1 VAVRDAEWAQLS
13 VGPGECPGASR
24 CPHGP
29 TCFAEG
35 ARATAADADVV
46 VVNTHLYGLHLATGG
61 ALLPDH
67 DVVVF
72 DEAHALAD
80 VAADTLGLAMGP
92 GRVVNLARAVR
103 GLFRDHPAA
112 TQLDGA
118 AARLDAVLGGM
129 VGERVDL
136 GTGELAAVLL
146 GCARRPLP
154 PSAPAGSSRRPA
166 TARPGGSGSCS
177 WPPASWATCACS
189 ASPAPARSPGSSGP
203 APRLCCGWRRSTWG
217 TSSRRGCSPTSPPSS
232 RAPPSPWVAASSR
245 PPPASASTAP
255 APPAPDAD
263 GSDPGPAWRGI
274 DVGSPFDYGRNALLY
289 CAAHLPDPRAP
300 GYEAA
305 MLAELTGLVTA
316 AGGRTLALFT
326 SKRAMTAAALHL
338 AASLDVPVLVQDEL
352 PRPVLQ
358 RRFLDEEP
366 SVLVATMGFWQGF
379 DAPGPTCSLV
389 TIDRLPFARPDDP
402 LADARREAATRA
414 RRNAFAAVD
423 LPDAATLLAQGA
435 GRLIRTATDE
445 GVVAVLDRRLASAS
459 YRWML
464 VRSLPPM
471 RRTKDPEEARRV
483 LSAIAAARAGT
494 ADRGCRTPGRRD
506 HASGGDRHEQPA
518 LVAPA
523 VAQHLGRPGV
533 DAPGGPEGGVGVEH
547 VVGAAPTGGGRRGAR
562 RRREGGPK
570 QPQSLRPTGRVPL
583 AGGERG
589 AGEGGEG
596 ELGVDLGHRVARR
609 HRSSTSAILATR
621 FQAWTERPRPD
632 AARERTTA
640 SAWSPAP
647 STARTGAGNTDDRRG
662 PRRRRASTSHARGP
676 VAGARSGCRSPP
688 AWRRA
693 PARRRTWGR
702 PPAPSAA
709 PRSSATAHPARQPST
724 PTSSPATVPSSSL
737 PPVGP
742 GRGAASE
749 ELGGERRDLGALAVR
764 QPHVPEQVLAREGVD
779 EHGDGVRVLAQ
790 VRGVDL
796 ARVTG
801 EDDLGA
807 LADPR

>member
-1 VAVRDAEWAQLS
+1 MAPATTEPGASAAGALARITAAIPGGEERAGQLEMAAAVAEAIDAGRHLLVQAGTGTGKTLAYLVAAVLSGRTTVVATATKALQEQLVGRDLPLLAAHLDEPFRFAMLKGRSNYLCRAALADAAAGVGSDLLGGGIDRDLVAAVAAWSVDAPTGDRAELPVAVRDAEWAQLS

-92 GRVVNLARAVR
+92 GRVGNLARAVR

-146 GCARRPLP
+146 GCAEAAAAALGAGRELEASGDGAARRERLVQLATGVVGDLRLLGEPGAGQVAWVERAGATPVLRVAPVDVGNELP
-154 PSAPAGSSRRPA
+154 ARLFANVTTVLTSATLAV
-166 TARPGGSGSCS
+166 GGSFE
-177 WPPASWATCACS
+177 PAA
-189 ASPAPARSPGSSGP
+189 ARLGLDRTG
-203 APRLCCGWRRSTWG
+203 AVG
-217 TSSRRGCSPTSPPSS
+217 
-232 RAPPSPWVAASSR
+232 
-245 PPPASASTAP
+245 
-255 APPAPDAD
+255 PDAD

-274 DVGSPFDYGRNALLY
+274 DVGSPFDYGRHALLY

-494 ADRGCRTPGRRD
+494 G
-506 HASGGDRHEQPA
+506 
-518 LVAPA
+518 
-523 VAQHLGRPGV
+523 
-533 DAPGGPEGGVGVEH
+533 
-547 VVGAAPTGGGRRGAR
+547 
-562 RRREGGPK
+562 
-570 QPQSLRPTGRVPL
+570 
-583 AGGERG
+583 
-589 AGEGGEG
+589 
-596 ELGVDLGHRVARR
+596 
-609 HRSSTSAILATR
+609 
-621 FQAWTERPRPD
+621 
-632 AARERTTA
+632 
-640 SAWSPAP
+640 
-647 STARTGAGNTDDRRG
+647 
-662 PRRRRASTSHARGP
+662 
-676 VAGARSGCRSPP
+676 
-688 AWRRA
+688 
-693 PARRRTWGR
+693 
-702 PPAPSAA
+702 
-709 PRSSATAHPARQPST
+709 
-724 PTSSPATVPSSSL
+724 
-737 PPVGP
+737 
-742 GRGAASE
+742 
-749 ELGGERRDLGALAVR
+749 
-764 QPHVPEQVLAREGVD
+764 
-779 EHGDGVRVLAQ
+779 
-790 VRGVDL
+790 
-796 ARVTG
+796 
-801 EDDLGA
+801 
-807 LADPR
+807 